1 MLKATRYTVRQLADL
16 ARISVRTLH
25 HYDDIGLLK
34 PAFLGNNGY
43 RYYEEPQLYRLQQ
56 VLMYREFGLVLDEI
70 KTLVDAPD
78 FDIAAALKAHRERL
92 VARLKQDEELV
103 RVIDDTLARIGG
115 GSTMDDTLYNWN
127 SPEKQAEYEAWMVE
141 RYGPQAEEWLAQSRK
156 RFDAMDEAGRQA
168 AMDRLKVLEG
178 DLVEAFRRGL
188 PADSA
193 ILKPLLDR
201 HREWVGYM
209 WNQDCPPGAYGHLAD
224 TYLGHP
230 DFVARFDALAAGF
243 AQWLPEAMKA
253 YARRCST

>member
-1 MLKATRYTVRQLADL
+1 MTRYTVRQLADL
-16 ARISVRTLH
+16 ARVSVRTLH

-34 PAFLGNNGY
+34 PAFIGNNGY
-43 RYYEEPQLYRLQQ
+43 RYYEPAQLYRLQHI
-56 VLMYREFGLVLDEI
+56 LMYREFGLALDEI

-78 FDIAAALKAHRERL
+78 FDIADALKRHRERL
-92 VARLKQDEELV
+92 VERLQQDQELI

-115 GSTMDDTLYNWN
+115 GMTMDDTKLYNWN

-141 RYGPQAEEWLAQSRK
+141 RYGPQAEQWLAQSRK
-156 RFDAMDEAGRQA
+156 RFDALDDAGRQA
-168 AMDRLKVLEG
+168 AMDRLKVIEG

-188 PADSA
+188 AVDSTA
-193 ILKPLLDR
+193 LTPVLDR

-224 TYLGHP
+224 TYREHP

-243 AQWLPEAMKA
+243 AQWLPAAMKA
-253 YARRCST
+253 YAARIG